1 MEDTFTADLQAAQ
14 KAEVA
19 AEIAFQRLRAV
30 KMEEI
35 QVASQSV
42 ETKSVELAD
51 TNARVAQAKEDVVS
65 TKEALSADEKFLVD
79 LEAQCESAGK
89 EFDERVATRAEE
101 VKAIAEAIQILS
113 QDDARD
119 IFSRTVSFLQVQSH
133 QPGPWRIAA
142 ARRHWGTAAGWQ
154 LAELG
159 VSAHS
164 DGIEKVK

>member
-42 ETKSVELAD
+42 ETKSAELAD
-51 TNARVAQAKEDVVS
+51 TNAKVAQAKEDVVS

-89 EFDERVATRAEE
+89 EDVVST
-101 VKAIAEAIQILS
+101 KEALS
-113 QDDARD
+113 
-119 IFSRTVSFLQVQSH
+119 
-133 QPGPWRIAA
+133 
-142 ARRHWGTAAGWQ
+142 
-154 LAELG
+154 
-159 VSAHS
+159 
-164 DGIEKVK
+164 